1 MTCPQYC
8 RSCHFF
14 IVFVPRVSPNPDV
27 PVTPTVQ
34 EHLFR
39 LSIVR
44 SLTRFTFRLQEAS
57 FRSSVKIRTQI
68 MSKQSIKTSYLL
80 LQHGFCST
88 KPGQD
93 RFTMFPPWT
102 LYPRMHACFLRYFH
116 ADIQSQ
122 SGFMLKKHPEKPCLD
137 VSNCFLCTAEICS
150 VTSAL
155 L

>member
-34 EHLFR
+34 DHLFR

-57 FRSSVKIRTQI
+57 FRSSVKIPTQI
-68 MSKQSIKTSYLL
+68 MSKQSIKLCTYCFNMVFVRQNQGKTVLRCSHPGRFIPGCMHVFYAISTQTS
-80 LQHGFCST
+80 T
-88 KPGQD
+88 
-93 RFTMFPPWT
+93 
-102 LYPRMHACFLRYFH
+102 
-116 ADIQSQ
+116 Q